1 MGCGCKKKKTEEV
14 NQPAQMAASIQVE
27 TQPTSGVSLTENQE
41 QLVDTIVEKLSQ
53 LDQNS

>member
-14 NQPAQMAASIQVE
+14 NQPAQIVEVIQNE
-27 TQPTSGVSLTENQE
+27 TQEQPTLNLTENQE
-41 QLVDTIVEKLSQ
+41 KLVDAIVEKLSQ

>member
-14 NQPAQMAASIQVE
+14 NQPAQMAATIQVE